1 MLPDIPLRTTGL
13 LGLGIDVNKDG
24 QHVTSFPVMIGG
36 GGVALALNC
45 FLERQGALVSV
56 SSLTLLF

>member
-1 MLPDIPLRTTGL
+1 MIPDIPLRTTGL

-36 GGVALALNC
+36 GGVSTSIKLLP
-45 FLERQGALVSV
+45 
-56 SSLTLLF
+56 TLKGTEH